1 MYKKI
6 LFDIN
11 PIVLINLLIINMF
24 SVSVVFSQEKSKKDP
39 VNIDGVKANYAH
51 QSYGD
56 HKRNKFDLWL
66 AKSENPTPLVIYIH
80 GGGFVGGDKSNY
92 YNKKDLVNFL
102 NNGVSVATINYRFLY
117 MKPFGILS
125 SLNDSKKFLQFVRF
139 NHKKFNIDKNKV
151 GVYGASAGAGTS
163 LWLAFS
169 DEMSEPLSEDPIARE
184 STRISCVGAL
194 ATQATYDF
202 FQWKNILEAPEYEI
216 NLKSMKRISR
226 AFGLN
231 YDKNRNLENEIE
243 IRENLDFLAKMDVS
257 DPPMFVFNNMKGGF
271 PEDNGHREHHP
282 LHAKAL
288 KLKADEVGISSVVY
302 APKIGIVDPD
312 ETRLVEFFLKFLD
325 KN

>member
-1 MYKKI
+1 MNKKI
-6 LFDIN
+6 VLNVGTIT
-11 PIVLINLLIINMF
+11 LINFLIVNITCVALI
-24 SVSVVFSQEKSKKDP
+24 SAQEKSKKDP
-39 VNIDGVKANYAH
+39 VNIDGIKADYVH

-56 HKRNKFDLWL
+56 HKRNKFDMWL

-125 SLNDSKKFLQFVRF
+125 SLNDSKRFLQFVRF
-139 NHKKFNIDKNKV
+139 NHKKFNVDKNKI

-231 YDKNRNLENEIE
+231 YDKNRDYESEIE
-243 IRENLDFLAKMDVS
+243 IRENLDFLGKMDVS

-288 KLKADEVGISSVVY
+288 KIKADEVGISSVVY
-302 APKIGIVDPD
+302 APKIGIVDPN
-312 ETRLVEFFLKFLD
+312 ETKLVEFFLRFL
-325 KN
+325 N